1 MYKIVK
7 KQELTTNIYLMEVEA
22 DRVAKTC
29 EPGGKGKE
37 DPLRGGWWRC
47 GTGISPGKMAA

>member
-22 DRVAKTC
+22 NRVAKTC
-29 EPGGKGKE
+29 ETRSVCYRKNGQ
-37 DPLRGGWWRC
+37 
-47 GTGISPGKMAA
+47 

>member
-22 DRVAKTC
+22 KRVAKSC
-29 EPGGKGKE
+29 EPGSLSLSAWMRRE
-37 DPLRGGWWRC
+37 SEFP
-47 GTGISPGKMAA
+47 